1 MKKKHLLILMAAALL
16 LTMSFMAV
24 TYGVDAQ
31 PGTEGNPLVTKLYM
45 DAVVGSVKETVTKL
59 EARIA
64 SLEKGESSQE
74 AVPAPAAS
82 WEVIEVKAGKS
93 VLGGEGAEIVLR
105 SGNAVAIDNGANG
118 VSDLTAGQDLMG
130 GTKISPNHLLLVP
143 RQDGRGI
150 KCENTCWVMVLGE
163 YTIN

>member
-1 MKKKHLLILMAAALL
+1 MKKKHLLILIAAALL

-45 DAVVGSVKETVTKL
+45 DAVVDGVKDTVTKL

-64 SLEKGESSQE
+64 ALEKGGSSQE
-74 AVPAPAAS
+74 AVPAAS

-93 VLGGEGAEIVLR
+93 VLGGEGTEIVLR
-105 SGNAVAIDNGANG
+105 SGNAVALDNGANG
-118 VSDLTAGQDLMG
+118 VSDLTSGQDIMG

>member
-1 MKKKHLLILMAAALL
+1 MKKKHLLILIAAALL

-24 TYGVDAQ
+24 TYGLDAK

-45 DAVVGSVKETVTKL
+45 DAVVDGVKETVTKL

-64 SLEKGESSQE
+64 SLEKGGSTVET
-74 AVPAPAAS
+74 APAAS
-82 WEVIEVKAGKS
+82 WEVIEVKGGKS
-93 VLGGEGAEIVLR
+93 VLGGEGTEIVLR
-105 SGNAVAIDNGANG
+105 SGNAVAVDNGANG

-150 KCENTCWVMVLGE
+150 RCENNCWVMVLGE